1 MRKHLV
7 LMPRQNIPF
16 WLSVVVLVTGIGLG
30 LTFATALLL
39 ATGVDIEGIINEFIL
54 YSFTNQRGLAQ
65 TVTKAIAFL
74 LVGLGSAVALKLRF
88 WNIGIDGQVWL
99 GAIAATGV
107 AIHDVGD
114 PSVRLVVMALAAFIA
129 GSIWVGI
136 PMVLKLK
143 LGVNEVISTLMLSY
157 VAFLIAQHL
166 LYGDWRDP
174 STSFPV
180 SATFDVATE
189 RLGRIGFGY
198 VHSGIWIALATSLIV
213 IYLMLVNRFGFYLTA
228 IGLNPKGAKAAGLPV
243 SLVIVVAVL
252 IAGGLCGLAGFTI
265 VAGQEY
271 RLTQYTVHGYTFSAI
286 LIAFLARFN
295 PIAVIPISFI
305 VAGLFTAGDALKT
318 FYQLPLSLILVVEA
332 LILGTVV
339 AVEFLARYKVS
350 LAIKPARQP
359 SLSVSRDLDGK
370 SNQVI
375 P

>member
-1 MRKHLV
+1 M
-7 LMPRQNIPF
+7 
-16 WLSVVVLVTGIGLG
+16 
-30 LTFATALLL
+30 
-39 ATGVDIEGIINEFIL
+39 
-54 YSFTNQRGLAQ
+54 
-65 TVTKAIAFL
+65 

-99 GAIAATGV
+99 GAIAAAGV
-107 AIHDVGD
+107 AIHDIGD
-114 PSVRLVVMALAAFIA
+114 PSSRLVIMAIAAIIA

-136 PMVLKLK
+136 PVVLKLK

-180 SATFDVATE
+180 SSGFDVETE
-189 RLGRIGFGY
+189 RLKRIGFGHA
-198 VHSGIWIALATSLIV
+198 HSGIWLALAAALIV
-213 IYLMLVNRFGFYLTA
+213 SYLMLVNRFGFYLTA
-228 IGLNPKGAKAAGLPV
+228 IGINPKGAKAAGLPV
-243 SLVIVVAVL
+243 SIVIVVAVL
-252 IAGGLCGLAGFTI
+252 IAGGLCGFAGFTI

-271 RLTQYTVHGYTFSAI
+271 RLTQYVVHGYTFSAI

-305 VAGLFTAGDALKT
+305 VAGLFTAGDTLKT

-350 LAIKPARQP
+350 LVLKRTHQP
-359 SLSVSRDLDGK
+359 SAPVDHNLSGK
-370 SNQVI
+370 SNQVV